1 MLTAAA
7 NAEKK
12 FIVCNAD
19 EGEPGTFKDRVLL
32 LEYPELVF
40 DGMVVAGY
48 TIGALEGIVYL
59 RGEYEYMLEFLKIT
73 YPA

>member
-1 MLTAAA
+1 MQGSRLLP
-7 NAEKK
+7 NGCLQQPPIAEKK

-40 DGMVVAGY
+40 DGMVIGGY
-48 TIGALEGIVYL
+48 TTGATDRDCI
-59 RGEYEYMLEFLKIT
+59 
-73 YPA
+73 PAR